1 MQLPRIRQIKTQ
13 NKMVFITAWLVNDP
27 EAYKDKTDAEIEK
40 EIMDEIGPIPYVAR
54 LEKATVLNCPEN
66 VQPEK

>member
-1 MQLPRIRQIKTQ
+1 MPRKRQIKTQ

-27 EAYKDKTDAEIEK
+27 DAYKDKTDAEIER

-54 LEKATVLNCPEN
+54 LEKATVLNCPKN
-66 VQPEK
+66 LQPEK

>member
-1 MQLPRIRQIKTQ
+1 MSRKRQAKTQ
-13 NKMVFITAWLVNDP
+13 NKIVFITAWLVDDP

-54 LEKATVLNCPEN
+54 LEKATVLNCPKN
-66 VQPEK
+66 LQPEK